1 MGNVVKFA
9 GKKSKKTTEIEEEV
23 TIMVCGN
30 CEQPTFYLSVD
41 GRLFCEECLFPV
53 AAIWTPIDDAPTTPS
68 AA

>member
-9 GKKSKKTTEIEEEV
+9 GKKGKKATEVEEEV

-30 CEQPTFYLSVD
+30 CEQPTFYLAVD

-53 AAIWTPIDDAPTTPS
+53 AAIWTPIHDAQTSPP